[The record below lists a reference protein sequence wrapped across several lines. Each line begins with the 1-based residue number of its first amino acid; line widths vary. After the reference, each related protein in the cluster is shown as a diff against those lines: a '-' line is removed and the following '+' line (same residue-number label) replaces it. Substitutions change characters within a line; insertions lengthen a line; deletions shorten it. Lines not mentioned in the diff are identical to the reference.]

1 MLVMY
6 YISIYNFKRLLINKY
21 AKPLFLI
28 PVNINSYS
36 HISGA
41 HHRVV

>member
-6 YISIYNFKRLLINKY
+6 YISTYNFRRLLINKY
-21 AKPLFLI
+21 VKPLFLI
-28 PVNINSYS
+28 SVNISSYS

>member
-6 YISIYNFKRLLINKY
+6 YISVYNFKMLINKY
-21 AKPLFLI
+21 VKPLFLI
-28 PVNINSYS
+28 SLNINSYS

-41 HHRVV
+41 HCRVV